1 MKKILFVASECVPF
15 IKTGGLADVCGAL
28 PKEFDKNYWDV
39 RVVIPDYSCIPEQ
52 YRNNFEYVTQF
63 YMSSGPYVQGKYVGV
78 LKYEQDGITYYFID
92 NQEFFTGF
100 SPYTSD
106 TKFEIEKYTFFDKAV
121 LSMLPLIDFKPDII
135 HCHDWQTGLLPVY
148 LKNEFAAN
156 PFFWGIKTIITIHN
170 LKFQGIWDREWVQG
184 VSGLTDNL
192 FTPDKLEFKK
202 DANML
207 KGGLVYADYI
217 TTVSDTYANE
227 IQTEYYG
234 EGLNGLLSARH
245 FDMQGIVNG
254 IDYNAYDPQTDGRIY
269 CNYNASDF
277 RKKKFNNKTK
287 LQQDLGLAVDKK
299 KYMIGL
305 ISRLTDQKGLDLINH
320 VIEGIVD
327 DFTQLVVIGTGDPQY
342 ENMFRHYAWKYP
354 DRVSANICY
363 SDDLAHKLY
372 AAADAF
378 LMPSRFEPC
387 GLTQLISFRY
397 GTVPIVRETGGLK
410 DTVKPY
416 NEYENSG
423 DGFSFSNYNADE
435 MLAVINYSKH
445 IFFDKKREWN
455 QIVDRG
461 MANDFSWNASKFK
474 YEGLYNYLI
483 GE

>member
-52 YRNNFEYVTQF
+52 YRNNFEYVTHF
-63 YMSSGPYVQGKYVGV
+63 YMSSGPYVQDKYVGV

-135 HCHDWQTGLLPVY
+135 HCHDWQTGFLPVY

-170 LKFQGIWDREWVQG
+170 LKFQGIWDKEWVQG

-254 IDYNAYDPQTDGRIY
+254 IDYNVYDPQTDGRIY

-277 RKKKFNNKTK
+277 RKKKFNNKTA
-287 LQQDLGLAVDKK
+287 G
-299 KYMIGL
+299 
-305 ISRLTDQKGLDLINH
+305 S
-320 VIEGIVD
+320 
-327 DFTQLVVIGTGDPQY
+327 
-342 ENMFRHYAWKYP
+342 W
-354 DRVSANICY
+354 
-363 SDDLAHKLY
+363 
-372 AAADAF
+372 
-378 LMPSRFEPC
+378 PC
-387 GLTQLISFRY
+387 G
-397 GTVPIVRETGGLK
+397 
-410 DTVKPY
+410 
-416 NEYENSG
+416 
-423 DGFSFSNYNADE
+423 
-435 MLAVINYSKH
+435 
-445 IFFDKKREWN
+445 
-455 QIVDRG
+455 
-461 MANDFSWNASKFK
+461 
-474 YEGLYNYLI
+474 
-483 GE
+483 

>member
-52 YRNNFEYVTQF
+52 YRNNFEYVTHF
-63 YMSSGPYVQGKYVGV
+63 YMSSGPYVQDKYVGV
-78 LKYEQDGITYYFID
+78 LKYEQDGVTYYFID

-135 HCHDWQTGLLPVY
+135 HCHDWQTGFLPVY

-170 LKFQGIWDREWVQG
+170 LKFQGIWDKEWVQG

-254 IDYNAYDPQTDGRIY
+254 IDYNAYDPQTDGKIY
-269 CNYNASDF
+269 CNYNVKNGTCGIFMGPWWSLGYGNPDSFRNDNNANWQAYPLYTKDGEWNIHMKDVGTTYTMVNKNASDDV
-277 RKKKFNNKTK
+277 KKAIVIMNNVLVRDESTFDTSVAIGWYPLRNTMAATDECEYEYDALMGILKGESSADDYQQGGSKFNGLYKNLANDAAT
-287 LQQDLGLAVDKK
+287 LSEVISSDYDGSRDLAVTDMDVNTNNGQFK
-299 KYMIGL
+299 IG
-305 ISRLTDQKGLDLINH
+305 RAH
-320 VIEGIVD
+320 V
-327 DFTQLVVIGTGDPQY
+327 
-342 ENMFRHYAWKYP
+342 
-354 DRVSANICY
+354 
-363 SDDLAHKLY
+363 
-372 AAADAF
+372 
-378 LMPSRFEPC
+378 
-387 GLTQLISFRY
+387 
-397 GTVPIVRETGGLK
+397 
-410 DTVKPY
+410 
-416 NEYENSG
+416 
-423 DGFSFSNYNADE
+423 
-435 MLAVINYSKH
+435 
-445 IFFDKKREWN
+445 
-455 QIVDRG
+455 
-461 MANDFSWNASKFK
+461 
-474 YEGLYNYLI
+474 
-483 GE
+483 

>member
-39 RVVIPDYSCIPEQ
+39 RVVIPDYSCIPER
-52 YRNNFEYVTQF
+52 YRNNFEYVTHF
-63 YMSSGPYVQGKYVGV
+63 YMSSGPYVQDKYVGV
-78 LKYEQDGITYYFID
+78 LKYEQDGVTYYFID

-135 HCHDWQTGLLPVY
+135 HCHDWQTGFLPVY

-170 LKFQGIWDREWVQG
+170 LKFQGIWDKEWVQG

-254 IDYNAYDPQTDGRIY
+254 IDYNAYDPQTDGKIY

-287 LQQDLGLAVDKK
+287 LQQELGLAVDKK

-305 ISRLTDQKGLDLINH
+305 ISRLTDQKGLDLINN

-461 MANDFSWNASKFK
+461 MANDFSWKASKFK